1 MTKEQIVEIL
11 TRRYNVYEAAEEIFA
26 LESKDEP
33 KLVTDDG
40 ASVAIGAYYW
50 YVNREFNIIRNR
62 VNLAH
67 IDFNSSNVLARFS
80 TEELAQNFVIENKPC
95 LSWNDV
101 VEFVRNECGE
111 KCFEPTED
119 GENLKN
125 LAKSKI

>member
-26 LESKDEP
+26 LESKNEP

-40 ASVAIGAYYW
+40 ASVELGGYYW

-62 VNLAH
+62 VNLNH

-101 VEFVRNECGE
+101 ISFVMNECE
-111 KCFEPTED
+111 RKAFTVSAD
-119 GENLKN
+119 GENLKK
-125 LAKSKI
+125 LAKQKV